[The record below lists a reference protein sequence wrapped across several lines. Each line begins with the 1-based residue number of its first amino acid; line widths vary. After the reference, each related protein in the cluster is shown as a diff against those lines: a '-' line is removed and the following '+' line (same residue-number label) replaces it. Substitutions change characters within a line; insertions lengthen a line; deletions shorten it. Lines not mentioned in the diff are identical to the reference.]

1 MRKDNR
7 NATNLD
13 VKLKQAR
20 FKNKSIGKKDIH
32 KSSIDDKKRRWKIVR
47 ISEEKLGGHFLE
59 IKDSMSQLKTIL
71 GEFY

>member
-32 KSSIDDKKRRWKIVR
+32 KSSINDKKK
-47 ISEEKLGGHFLE
+47 GG
-59 IKDSMSQLKTIL
+59 K
-71 GEFY
+71 